1 MGTKPV
7 VRASA
12 LAMGF
17 GALLVGTALVAATG
31 ASSAAAGVQAEPK
44 APAKDNSRRICRTL
58 IPSGSRLS
66 SRVCRTQ
73 AEWDQSR
80 DRTQQGLLEHQTEQ
94 STGLTPDPN
103 LSPILSPSPNRP

>member
-1 MGTKPV
+1 MGTKPI

-31 ASSAAAGVQAEPK
+31 ASSAAADVQAEPK
-44 APAKDNSRRICRTL
+44 ATAKDNSRRICRTL
-58 IPSGSRLS
+58 TPSGSRLTR
-66 SRVCRTQ
+66 RVCRTQ

-80 DRTQQGLLEHQTEQ
+80 DRTQEGHLKQQIDQ
-94 STGLTPDPN
+94 STLFEPAARPN
-103 LSPILSPSPNRP
+103 